1 MSNQN
6 LTIVMTAI
14 IFNALAQLFLKADTL
29 AINRKN
35 GALNFWRLKKLD
47 VPLHPHLILIK
58 YHLTL
63 SSNS

>member
-1 MSNQN
+1 
-6 LTIVMTAI
+6 MTAI